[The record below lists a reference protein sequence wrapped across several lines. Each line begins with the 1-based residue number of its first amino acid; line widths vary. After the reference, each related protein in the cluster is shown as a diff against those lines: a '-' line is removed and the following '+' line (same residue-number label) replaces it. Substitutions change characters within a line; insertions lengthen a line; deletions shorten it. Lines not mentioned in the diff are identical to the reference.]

1 MRRSI
6 TLGLAAATTVAALG
20 LPALATAAN
29 AAPASAS
36 SAATASAPHHHDWDY
51 DGWWGTYWS
60 SNHLAKAKGY
70 VDVNYDHEESNRVHI
85 TGKLYD
91 NDHRTY
97 RQGGKCAYIKFR
109 VSYWDDGE
117 DNWSSSYKSYKYCGA
132 AWLQADQL
140 LALRRRPGPGEG
152 LPDRPV
158 QQRARQVRLLARHLQ
173 RLRRGLRL
181 RRLITLA

>member
-36 SAATASAPHHHDWDY
+36 SAATASAPHHHNWDY

-70 VDVNYDHEESNRVHI
+70 VDVNYDHKKSNRVHI

-97 RQGGKCAYIKFR
+97 SKGGKCAYIKFR

-117 DNWSSSYKSYKYCGA
+117 DDWSSSYKSYKYCGA
-132 AWLQADQL
+132 GGYKQINFWRYDVAQVQAKVCQIGLYSNAPVKCGYWRDIYN
-140 LALRRRPGPGEG
+140 AYEG
-152 LPDRPV
+152 HYGYH
-158 QQRARQVRLLARHLQ
+158 A
-173 RLRRGLRL
+173 
-181 RRLITLA
+181 